1 MPIIPIRWSPRPLR
15 AVTHTRLWRQ
25 IADRV
30 FVVAV
35 CASVVVLLRVSEAID
50 QLAPISTGTWK

>member
-15 AVTHTRLWRQ
+15 AVTRTRLWRQ

>member
-15 AVTHTRLWRQ
+15 ALTRTRLWRQ